1 MKSEIIS
8 GVWISS
14 KEKLEDYK
22 FIINKKIK
30 YIINCTTINIDNY
43 ISIIHEKYNI
53 KILYLNIPIDDNINN
68 IKKNNVLLLDNMN
81 DIINI
86 IYKNIN
92 NNILIVCNTGYNAAL
107 TIISCYLIKYG
118 KIDYNFVSKALISRN
133 KLLDNSNNLYSY
145 CIKQYYIEL
154 KKI

>member
-14 KEKLEDYK
+14 KGKLEDYR

-43 ISIIHEKYNI
+43 ISIIQEKYNT
-53 KILYLNIPIDDNINN
+53 KILYLNLPIDDDIANK
-68 IKKNNVLLLDNMN
+68 KKNNFILLDNMN
-81 DIINI
+81 DIVNI

-92 NNILIVCNTGYNAAL
+92 NNILIVCNNGCNASL

-133 KLLDNSNNLYSY
+133 KLLDNSKNLYNY

>member
-8 GVWISS
+8 GLWIGS

-22 FIINKKIK
+22 FIINKNIK
-30 YIINCTTINIDNY
+30 YIINFTTNNIDNY
-43 ISIIHEKYNI
+43 ISIIYEKYNM
-53 KILYLNIPIDDNINN
+53 KILYLNIPINDDIND
-68 IKKNNVLLLDNMN
+68 VLLLDNMN
-81 DIINI
+81 DIVNI

-92 NNILIVCNTGYNAAL
+92 NNILISCNTGYNASL

-133 KLLDNSNNLYSY
+133 KLLDNSNNLYNY